1 MNYGSWISKGAL
13 RMRQKDLEKIKS
25 MINSAQVNAKVAGE
39 IKINDNTATL
49 IFREIYESIR
59 QLGDAKTWILGYEP
73 LNHEVS
79 MEILKEFDIKDKVK
93 LNSLDRIKKIRHDI
107 NYRGFRAS
115 IGQAKEILE
124 FWNKCGV
131 EILDLL
137 KKEVMKVVKITYF
150 VHGTTTDNQKNISSG
165 WKDAQLSELG
175 IKQSRELANQIGNKK
190 FDIVF
195 CSDLKR
201 AVESAEISFKGKFPI
216 KIDKRL
222 RECNYG
228 DFNGKSSEIVEKMQE
243 KCIEI
248 NFPNGESYGDVKA
261 RIIDFLKFLKDNYDG
276 KHIAIVAHKAPQLAL
291 DVLLNE
297 KTWEQAF
304 AQDWRKRKAWQP
316 GWEYELKSA

>member
-1 MNYGSWISKGAL
+1 MNYEVWIRRGAL
-13 RMRQKDLEKIKS
+13 RIRQKDLEKIKS
-25 MINSAQVNAKVAGE
+25 IINSAEVNAKATEE
-39 IKINDNTATL
+39 IKINENTATL

-59 QLGDAKTWILGYEP
+59 QLGDAKLWILGYEP

-115 IGQAKEILE
+115 LEQAREILE
-124 FWNKCGV
+124 FWDKCGT
-131 EILDLL
+131 EILNQL
-137 KKEVMKVVKITYF
+137 KKEVIKVVKITYF
-150 VHGTTTDNQKNISSG
+150 VHGTTTDNQKNVSSG
-165 WKDAQLSELG
+165 WKDAPLSELG
-175 IKQSRELANQIGNKK
+175 IKQSKELSNQIGNKK

-201 AVESAEISFKGKFPI
+201 AVDSAEISFKGKFPI
-216 KIDKRL
+216 KQDKRL

-228 DFNGKSSEIVEKMQE
+228 DFNGKPSEIVEPMQE
-243 KCIEI
+243 ERITER
-248 NFPNGESYGDVKA
+248 FPNGESYEDVKI
-261 RIIDFLKFLKDNYDG
+261 RISDFLKFLKNNYDG

-297 KTWEQAF
+297 KTWKQAF
-304 AQDWRKRKAWQP
+304 AEDWRKRKAWQP
-316 GWEYELKSA
+316 EWEYELK